1 MSDCKMIVAGY
12 ISLDITPVFPE
23 NYKGRTMGDIVRP
36 GKLRRV
42 GPAEVS
48 PGGCVSNTGLAL
60 HQLGADV
67 ALVSKVGD
75 DEFGR
80 LLQDTYRRKGAD
92 AEFIV
97 SKDVDTSYTLVIAPP
112 GSDRCFLVDSG
123 ANNYFFPED
132 LDYERAAGAQYF
144 HFGYPALMESFFSDG
159 GQRLARMMRQMQEKG
174 LVTSLD
180 TAQPDPGSESAGV
193 DWESLLAKALP
204 YVDFFFPSIEEL
216 GIMLDRSR
224 YEHWQKKADETG
236 EDICMMLS
244 LEEDVHPLA
253 KKALDLGCGSVLLK
267 CGAAGMYFLSSSEA
281 HMEQIGERLK
291 KKHEGAAF
299 TGKGWGDLAV
309 FQDSFRPDRVL
320 SGTGAGDTAIA
331 GFLYGVS
338 SGMDPDLCLK
348 IAAGCG
354 SMCVTTYDTLS
365 GLLPVDRLIGRI
377 RSGWETQHFIRP

>member
-159 GQRLARMMRQMQEKG
+159 GQRLDLNLGAVQVRDDIAR
-174 LVTSLD
+174 LD
-180 TAQPDPGSESAGV
+180 GV
-193 DWESLLAKALP
+193 C
-204 YVDFFFPSIEEL
+204 
-216 GIMLDRSR
+216 
-224 YEHWQKKADETG
+224 ADVARKNLFYQ
-236 EDICMMLS
+236 C
-244 LEEDVHPLA
+244 
-253 KKALDLGCGSVLLK
+253 
-267 CGAAGMYFLSSSEA
+267 
-281 HMEQIGERLK
+281 
-291 KKHEGAAF
+291 
-299 TGKGWGDLAV
+299 
-309 FQDSFRPDRVL
+309 
-320 SGTGAGDTAIA
+320 
-331 GFLYGVS
+331 
-338 SGMDPDLCLK
+338 
-348 IAAGCG
+348 
-354 SMCVTTYDTLS
+354 
-365 GLLPVDRLIGRI
+365 
-377 RSGWETQHFIRP
+377 

>member
-12 ISLDITPVFPE
+12 ISLDITPAFPE
-23 NYKGRTMGDIVRP
+23 SYRGRTMGDIVRP
-36 GKLRRV
+36 GKLRSV

-67 ALVSKVGD
+67 ALVTKVGD

-97 SKDVDTSYTLVIAPP
+97 SKDVDTSYTIVIAPP
-112 GSDRCFLVDSG
+112 GNDRCFLVDTG
-123 ANNYFFPED
+123 ANNHFYPED
-132 LDYERAAGAQYF
+132 LDYEKAAKAQYF
-144 HFGYPALMESFFSDG
+144 HFGYPALMKSFFSDG
-159 GQRLARMMRQMQEKG
+159 GRRLARMMRQMQERG

-180 TAQPDPGSESAGV
+180 TAQPDPGSEAGRV
-193 DWESLLAKALP
+193 DWESLLAEALP
-204 YVDFFFPSIEEL
+204 YVDFFVPSIEEL
-216 GIMLDRSR
+216 GFMLDRSR
-224 YEHWQKKADETG
+224 YEQWQKRADETG
-236 EDICMMLS
+236 EDICMTLS
-244 LEEDVHPLA
+244 LKEDVHPLA
-253 KKALDLGCGSVLLK
+253 QKALDLGCGAVLLK

-281 HMEQIGERLK
+281 HMEQIGDRLNK
-291 KKHEGAAF
+291 KEGAAF
-299 TGKGWGDLAV
+299 TGRGWGDLAF
-309 FQDSFRPDRVL
+309 FQESFRPDRIL

-331 GFLYGVS
+331 GFLYGLS
-338 SGMDPDLCLK
+338 SGMEPELCLK

-354 SMCVTTYDTLS
+354 SMCITTYDTLS
-365 GLLPVDRLIGRI
+365 GLLPVDKLIERI